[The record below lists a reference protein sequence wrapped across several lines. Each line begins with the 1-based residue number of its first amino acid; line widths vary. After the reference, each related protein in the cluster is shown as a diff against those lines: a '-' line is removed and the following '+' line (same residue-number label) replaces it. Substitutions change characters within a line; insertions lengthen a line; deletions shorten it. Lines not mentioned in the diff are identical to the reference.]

1 MVEKRVF
8 LVSKR
13 LYKGSHSVKCVFAKN
28 LSISWKPPFCWH
40 GNRKVFFEE
49 KAYEERAWTFCKADV
64 PDKNKPGLF
73 VSLLS
78 SPLPAWGQFADEEGW
93 KPRLPSP
100 LE

>member
-1 MVEKRVF
+1 MRICKKPFDF
-8 LVSKR
+8 LKASILLAWKSK
-13 LYKGSHSVKCVFAKN
+13 G
-28 LSISWKPPFCWH
+28 
-40 GNRKVFFEE
+40 FFEE

-64 PDKNKPGLF
+64 PDKNKPGPF